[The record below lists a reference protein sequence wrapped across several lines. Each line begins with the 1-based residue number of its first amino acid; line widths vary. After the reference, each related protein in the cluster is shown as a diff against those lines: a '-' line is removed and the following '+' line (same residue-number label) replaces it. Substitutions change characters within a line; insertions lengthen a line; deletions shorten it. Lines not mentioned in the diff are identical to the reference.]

1 MVDFGFG
8 MTHSVISNNNPGQTE
23 INMDEQNQSRRQ
35 FPRVE
40 IQAQVEFFVD
50 ADIVSAET
58 IDISDGGLQITTHEP
73 VKATL
78 RVTENNGKI
87 KEYQAEMIWARRS
100 PEEKMTFGLKFID
113 NENRVLDIVSF

>member
-1 MVDFGFG
+1 
-8 MTHSVISNNNPGQTE
+8 
-23 INMDEQNQSRRQ
+23 MDEQNQSRRQ

-58 IDISDGGLQITTHEP
+58 IDISAGGLQITTHEP